1 MMFLTDDSVPIHEVM
16 TKDRLVTG
24 GPDTTL
30 ENAEAILNQNKVEK
44 LLLVDGDR
52 RLRGL
57 ITMRDIS
64 KLHQYP
70 AACRDDR
77 GRLRAGAAVGV
88 PATRRKGMGRA
99 SLSRSAVQ

>member
-70 AACRDDR
+70 AACRDAR
-77 GRLRAGAAVGV
+77 ESSGALPSTLDA
-88 PATRRKGMGRA
+88 PATRFRRHA
-99 SLSRSAVQ
+99 TALLL